1 MKIIKYVKKGNS
13 NYEIYLDNEKKYTLS
28 DELIL
33 KYNLLYKREI
43 DDSLLLKLLEENKK
57 YDIYNKCLKYIAVR
71 LRSVNEI
78 RLFMKRAGIDDEE
91 GEKVILRLIE
101 NKMLDDK
108 IFAKAFVKDKLAFT
122 TMGPYRIQKEL
133 ELHNIDKTIID
144 ECIYGIDD
152 IQLEKKINRQ
162 INKLIKSNRNKKNLR
177 DRIYKNLLSLGYS
190 SDLIVKLISNYN
202 L

>member
-1 MKIIKYVKKGNS
+1 MKIVKYVKKGNG
-13 NYEIYLDNEKKYTLS
+13 NYEMLLDSGKKYSLS
-28 DELIL
+28 ENLIL
-33 KYNLLYKREI
+33 RYSLLYKKEI
-43 DDSLLLKLLEENKK
+43 DDNLLLKLLEENKK

-78 RLFMKRAGIDDEE
+78 RLFMRRLGVEDEE

-101 NKMLDDK
+101 NKMLDDR

-133 ELHNIDKTIID
+133 ELHNIDKSIIN
-144 ECIYGIDD
+144 ECIYEIDD
-152 IQLEKKINRQ
+152 VFLEEKINRQ
-162 INKLIKSNRNKKNLR
+162 INKLMKSNRNKKNLR

-190 SDLIVKLISNYN
+190 SELIVRMLGNSN

>member
-1 MKIIKYVKKGNS
+1 MKIVKYVKKGNG
-13 NYEIYLDNEKKYTLS
+13 NYEILLDSGKKYSLS
-28 DELIL
+28 ENLIL
-33 KYNLLYKREI
+33 RYNLLYKKEI
-43 DDSLLLKLLEENKK
+43 DDNLLLKLLEENKK

-78 RLFMKRAGIDDEE
+78 RLFMRRLGVEDEE

-101 NKMLDDK
+101 NKMLDDR

-133 ELHNIDKTIID
+133 ELHNIDKSIIN
-144 ECIYGIDD
+144 ECIYEIDD
-152 IQLEKKINRQ
+152 VFLEEKINRQ
-162 INKLIKSNRNKKNLR
+162 INKLMKSNRNKKNLR

-190 SDLIVKLISNYN
+190 SELIVRMLGNSN

>member
-152 IQLEKKINRQ
+152 IQLEEKINRQ

-190 SDLIVKLISNYN
+190 SDLIVKMISNYD